1 MVWSSDLIWAAW
13 RGMVAAVE
21 WLMTCCRGACCAAED
36 GMGFADN
43 LLHTLID
50 ATRWTASSHHLPLP
64 CPQPK
69 LLFYR
74 FFPLVCVFLFDVVVL
89 FSTLPKPL
97 IWASKSLSM

>member
-43 LLHTLID
+43 LLHTLIFPRKLMVGTSFGLTIASNHFFLI
-50 ATRWTASSHHLPLP
+50 ATKH
-64 CPQPK
+64 K
-69 LLFYR
+69 NYNKK
-74 FFPLVCVFLFDVVVL
+74 V
-89 FSTLPKPL
+89 
-97 IWASKSLSM
+97 SKQQAYKKRK